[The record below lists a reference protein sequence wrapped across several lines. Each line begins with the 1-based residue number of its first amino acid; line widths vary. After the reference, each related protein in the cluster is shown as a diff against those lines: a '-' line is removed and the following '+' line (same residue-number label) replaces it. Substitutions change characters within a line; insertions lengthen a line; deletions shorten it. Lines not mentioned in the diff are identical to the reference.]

1 MATALSSEFQ
11 THSGFFGVGF
21 YYSKTI
27 AMEITV

>member
-11 THSGFFGVGF
+11 PHSEFFRSGV

-27 AMEITV
+27 AMEIAV